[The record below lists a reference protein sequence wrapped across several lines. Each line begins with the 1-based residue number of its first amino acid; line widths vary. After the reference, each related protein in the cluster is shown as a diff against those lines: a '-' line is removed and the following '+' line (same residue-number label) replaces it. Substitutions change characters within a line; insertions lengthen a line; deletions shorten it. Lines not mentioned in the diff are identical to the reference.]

1 MNNFVSPETDTS
13 QIWFHH
19 RRQREKAT
27 TNLEK
32 LKTEDSRID
41 NQPRQPG
48 PQTILHGHLNDLL
61 GIFTPAQI
69 LFIDLRS
76 PSEFQK
82 SHIHGAINLRV
93 PLKFLKTTS
102 LDMLGR
108 TFTDEQSRRAF
119 SRWSRTR
126 CMVVYDRN
134 IEAPWEC
141 PVAQALLEKFR
152 SEGSWSGRCFL
163 LKGPFREFC
172 LSYDK
177 YITGDRM
184 TKAAKKYEDGLRAA
198 TPPTVDTLRQKHARF
213 EEWLRRVERE
223 EPVAGQDLTP
233 AMTKERTMVVD
244 EHQRE
249 LEAEFKARFPDLY
262 NNMDNPPPSRA
273 PPVPPK
279 QDKETAIHDHG
290 YFDSVKGPLVGH
302 LATGL
307 DKMRETANG
316 SSQAGYSFP
325 NERFPD
331 KLGEM
336 PSPDYDDFDEI
347 DPREASPSPYY
358 VPGGGRSAAV
368 TDVGSTISQS
378 SATGNN
384 KKNNSRETQQ
394 QQRQGLW
401 KRLRSNTGGK

>member
-1 MNNFVSPETDTS
+1 
-13 QIWFHH
+13 
-19 RRQREKAT
+19 
-27 TNLEK
+27 
-32 LKTEDSRID
+32 
-41 NQPRQPG
+41 
-48 PQTILHGHLNDLL
+48 LNDLL

-82 SHIHGAINLRV
+82 SHIHYAINLRV

-102 LDMLGR
+102 LDMLAR

-141 PVAQALLEKFR
+141 PVAQALLDKFR

-163 LKGPFREFC
+163 MKGPFREFC

-184 TKAAKKYEDGLRAA
+184 TKAAKKYEEGLRAA
-198 TPPTVDTLRQKHARF
+198 TPPTVDTLRQKYARF
-213 EEWLRRVERE
+213 EEWLRWVERE
-223 EPVAGQDLTP
+223 EPTTEHDLTTTV
-233 AMTKERTMVVD
+233 ANERAMVVD
-244 EHQRE
+244 KHQKE

-262 NNMDNPPPSRA
+262 KNMGHPPPSRA

-279 QDKETAIHDHG
+279 QNKETAFHDNG
-290 YFDSVKGPLVGH
+290 YFDSIKGPLVGH
-302 LATGL
+302 LAAGL
-307 DKMRETANG
+307 DKMRESANG
-316 SSQAGYSFP
+316 SAPAAYSFP
-325 NERFPD
+325 NERLPD

-336 PSPDYDDFDEI
+336 ASPDYDDFEEI
-347 DPREASPSPYY
+347 DPTEASSSPYY
-358 VPGGGRSAAV
+358 APGLGRSAAGN
-368 TDVGSTISQS
+368 DGGSTITHQS
-378 SATGNN
+378 TG
-384 KKNNSRETQQ
+384 KRNNSRETQQ